1 MSGLFVFLQNLLL
14 KPYIIDMERFKI
26 FILVLSIVSL
36 SVFLDGCD
44 KDEPLDEV
52 IIPPLEEINPDNE
65 KPDPEK
71 PDPDPEPE
79 KPDPDPEPEKPD
91 PDPEPEIPQE
101 WAGKVVWTH
110 GLTGMPDP
118 QMWEYAYLTPS
129 KVRGLKWNKAY
140 GWFDCN
146 KKDVWGEQPNS
157 DNNLCWA
164 ASVSNIIYWWL
175 EQNKEYVNRFG
186 YDGPSRYNGSLD
198 CEVFDFY
205 KKNFSN
211 TGNNVAAALNWFF
224 TGKFLNGAKQE
235 AGFFKE
241 VLGENCSVCETCQ
254 SFRYRFTEIIKE
266 ALSGQKA
273 IGCAHSFGRQTHAI
287 NIWGAEFDSQGEI
300 TYLYIT
306 DNNDTD
312 LENNLDNGTL
322 TKAGMI
328 RKPIQIRDGIPFMES
343 SVPGCF
349 TIRILELNFMGLKK
363 AEWKK
368 YFQNFFC

>member
-1 MSGLFVFLQNLLL
+1 M
-14 KPYIIDMERFKI
+14 D

-198 CEVFDFY
+198 CEVFDF
-205 KKNFSN
+205 
-211 TGNNVAAALNWFF
+211 
-224 TGKFLNGAKQE
+224 
-235 AGFFKE
+235 
-241 VLGENCSVCETCQ
+241 
-254 SFRYRFTEIIKE
+254 
-266 ALSGQKA
+266 
-273 IGCAHSFGRQTHAI
+273 
-287 NIWGAEFDSQGEI
+287 
-300 TYLYIT
+300 
-306 DNNDTD
+306 
-312 LENNLDNGTL
+312 
-322 TKAGMI
+322 
-328 RKPIQIRDGIPFMES
+328 
-343 SVPGCF
+343 
-349 TIRILELNFMGLKK
+349 
-363 AEWKK
+363 
-368 YFQNFFC
+368 